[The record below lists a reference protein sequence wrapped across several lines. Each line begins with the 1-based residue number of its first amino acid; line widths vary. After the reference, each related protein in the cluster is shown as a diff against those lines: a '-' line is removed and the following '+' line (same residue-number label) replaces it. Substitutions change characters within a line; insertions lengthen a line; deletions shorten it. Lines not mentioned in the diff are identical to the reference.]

1 MFLFLSAQDINFME
15 VGLLEE
21 NGRLFSFQKIITP
34 PENFL
39 SNLSSFLYEQKV
51 SWEIIKKIVVVSG
64 PGSFTSTRLIV
75 TIANAISFA
84 RKLPIVG
91 ITNSE
96 KKNSEELIIEQG
108 RDWAILNGVSFV
120 SPVYDRPPNIT
131 IKKM

>member
-64 PGSFTSTRLIV
+64 P
-75 TIANAISFA
+75 
-84 RKLPIVG
+84 
-91 ITNSE
+91 
-96 KKNSEELIIEQG
+96 
-108 RDWAILNGVSFV
+108 
-120 SPVYDRPPNIT
+120 
-131 IKKM
+131 